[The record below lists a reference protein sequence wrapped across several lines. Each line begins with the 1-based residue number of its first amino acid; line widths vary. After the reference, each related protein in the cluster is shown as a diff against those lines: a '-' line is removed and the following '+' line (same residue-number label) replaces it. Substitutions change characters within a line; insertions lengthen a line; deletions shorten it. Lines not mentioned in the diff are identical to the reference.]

1 MRTVLTL
8 LLVFLGACSADIQP
22 ALVASDITITR
33 PMPGMTMRAGYLTL
47 TNNSEETITI
57 TRVSSLNYGS
67 VMLHESVVEDGVA
80 RMRPLEKIE
89 ILAGASAMLEPGG
102 KHLMLMRP
110 KVYASKASAD
120 EGSTDK
126 GSIDKGSIDKKSA
139 ESVSLQIYDGPTL
152 LLTVTSSEP
161 R

>member
-1 MRTVLTL
+1 MRTLLTL

-57 TRVSSLNYGS
+57 TRVSSPNYGS
-67 VMLHESVVEDGVA
+67 VMLHESIVEDGVA

-89 ILAGASAMLEPGG
+89 MQAGASAMLEPGG

-110 KVYASKASAD
+110 REPADKVSA
-120 EGSTDK
+120 GK
-126 GSIDKGSIDKKSA
+126 GLAETSSA
-139 ESVSLQIYDGPTL
+139 ESVSLQFYAGPTL

-161 R
+161 RYPR

>member
-47 TNNSEETITI
+47 TNNSNETITI
-57 TRVSSLNYGS
+57 TRVSSPNYES
-67 VMLHESVVEDGVA
+67 VALHESVVEDGVA
-80 RMRPLEKIE
+80 RMRPLKKIE
-89 ILAGASAMLEPGG
+89 MGAGKSAILEPGG

-110 KVYASKASAD
+110 KVSAD
-120 EGSTDK
+120 KVSAEKS
-126 GSIDKGSIDKKSA
+126 SA
-139 ESVSLQIYDGPTL
+139 ESVSLQFYDGPTL
-152 LLTVTSSEP
+152 LLTVTSNEP

>member
-33 PMPGMTMRAGYLTL
+33 SMPGMTMRAGYLTL

-57 TRVSSLNYGS
+57 TRVSSPNYES

-89 ILAGASAMLEPGG
+89 MRAGTSAILEPGG

-110 KVYASKASAD
+110 KVSAD
-120 EGSTDK
+120 KGSTDMV
-126 GSIDKGSIDKKSA
+126 SADKGSLDKNRA
-139 ESVSLQIYDGPTL
+139 ESVSLQFYDGLTL

>member
-1 MRTVLTL
+1 MRTALTL

-22 ALVASDITITR
+22 ALVASNITITR

-57 TRVSSLNYGS
+57 TRVSSPNHES
-67 VMLHESVVEDGVA
+67 VALHESVVEDGVA

-89 ILAGASAMLEPGG
+89 MRAGTSAILEPGG

-110 KVYASKASAD
+110 KVSAD
-120 EGSTDK
+120 KVSAGKVSANK
-126 GSIDKGSIDKKSA
+126 GSAEESSA
-139 ESVSLQIYDGPTL
+139 ESVSLQFYDGPTL

>member
-1 MRTVLTL
+1 MRTVFTL

-33 PMPGMTMRAGYLTL
+33 SMPGMTMRAGYLTL

-57 TRVSSLNYGS
+57 TRVTSPNFAS
-67 VMLHESVVEDGVA
+67 VMLHETVIEDGIA
-80 RMRPLEKIE
+80 RMRPLEKIQMQ
-89 ILAGASAMLEPGG
+89 AGTSAILEPGG

-110 KVYASKASAD
+110 RDAAD
-120 EGSTDK
+120 NNST
-126 GSIDKGSIDKKSA
+126 
-139 ESVSLQIYDGPTL
+139 ESVSLQFYDGPTL
-152 LLTVTSSEP
+152 LLTVTNSEP